1 MPWAMSA
8 PTVASAVVMRAAVS
22 TGAGLAAGFGAGL
35 GGFASFMISARD
47 AAECADQRCAV
58 ESSDRFAAVGG
69 AIEVNLSRQAFD
81 QRSNGRQAGH
91 VPCSEICSLA
101 QVSLRSR

>member
-8 PTVASAVVMRAAVS
+8 PTAASAVVMRAAAS
-22 TGAGLAAGFGAGL
+22 MGAGL
-35 GGFASFMISARD
+35 GGFASFMISARN
-47 AAECADQRCAV
+47 ATECADQRCAV
-58 ESSDRFAAVGG
+58 ESFDRFAAARR

-81 QRSNGRQAGH
+81 QRSNGRQAEH
-91 VPCSEICSLA
+91 VPCSEICPLA